1 MDQIGPSE
9 SKDSMIVSIEVVV
22 LNERH
27 QLVVPQDPRSLAAFH
42 LVHRASSG
50 SAFASASTIDR
61 RSEFLIDRGLLRAER
76 VESDGRMEPLGMDR
90 VEEYTTIDLDR

>member
-42 LVHRASSG
+42 LVHRAS